1 MQQITANPLAK
12 HFRQPKIYI
21 SLPSNGMFYKTT
33 SLERIEENQYPVLAM
48 TAKDELALKTP
59 DALLNG
65 QATVNVIQSC
75 MPNIKDA
82 WDVPSIDLDAIL
94 IAIRIAT
101 YGETMDIK
109 VQVPVIDDERSY
121 EYNLVH
127 ALDDLSSNEFENLV
141 VYDNWKF
148 EIKPMTY
155 REFTSSALKTFE
167 ERRLFNLINNDD
179 MPEDEKLAKFNES
192 FDRLTD
198 ININSLLSS
207 VVAVQYGDDDVVSDN
222 QHISEFFN
230 NADKDLYK
238 KILEHIQ
245 EQKEKFQIKDMEVAL
260 SQEDIN
266 AGAPETLKV
275 PISFD
280 QADFFG

>member
-260 SQEDIN
+260 SQEDIS